1 MTREG
6 TARLTMVLATT
17 AALLAFA
24 AAAIT
29 YSDTGE
35 VKWTLIA
42 AGLFILTFGISTRSR
57 TKPPDA

>member
-1 MTREG
+1 
-6 TARLTMVLATT
+6 MVLATI

-24 AAAIT
+24 AAGIT
-29 YSDTGE
+29 YARTGD

-42 AGLFILTFGISTRSR
+42 AGLFILTFGISPRSR